1 MHECLVAYNIAYVIL
16 YNIMCFAKPL
26 HTAAEKPAAR
36 RWAMTWQEDGF
47 HPHLSIVTFY
57 IKSEMMLSSDVTD
70 E

>member
-1 MHECLVAYNIAYVIL
+1 
-16 YNIMCFAKPL
+16 MCFAKPL